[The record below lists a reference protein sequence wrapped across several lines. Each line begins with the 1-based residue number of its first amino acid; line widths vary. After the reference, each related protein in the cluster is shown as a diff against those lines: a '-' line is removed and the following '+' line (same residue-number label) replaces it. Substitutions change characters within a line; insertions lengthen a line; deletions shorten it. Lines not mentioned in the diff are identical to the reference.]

1 MSEIGLPGTK
11 YKNIQV
17 EIQKLPTPGLDS
29 SGSCRVAIL
38 LLGVHLESREELLE
52 VHGPPGDLRPADG
65 AVVGVQLGPAVAT
78 HKVSLGTLEHSELSA
93 VLHVTDLRGDNCG
106 GEINKTR

>member
-1 MSEIGLPGTK
+1 MDCLVQNTKIYRLK
-11 YKNIQV
+11 YKN
-17 EIQKLPTPGLDS
+17 LSTPDLDS
-29 SGSCRVAIL
+29 RGSCRVAIL

-78 HKVSLGTLEHSELSA
+78 HKVSPGTLEHSELSA